1 MEENFNIRT
10 LPYNNEAEQ
19 SVLGCVFVDP
29 QSLITIAEN
38 LYPDDFYIPQN
49 RLVYSAMLDL
59 WNRGEAVD
67 SITLTKEL
75 GKNLDAIG
83 GYDYLAR
90 LAIVTPTTQNLKAY
104 IKIVADK
111 SSLRKL
117 ISAAN
122 TIADMGYDS
131 DDDISVIMGTA
142 EKCIYDVVQ
151 NRNMTGVYHIK
162 DVLVSTFDQIEQL
175 SLNKGKVNGVPS
187 GFSDLDAVTN
197 GFHPSELII
206 IAARPGMG
214 KTSFAMNIAQYAAMH
229 ANVPTA
235 VFNLEMSKEQL
246 GTRIIWSESLIP
258 GDKIRT
264 GNLNEKDW
272 PILANAV
279 GKLSKAPLFIDDTA
293 SISITDIRA
302 KAQKL
307 QLEHGLGLIII
318 DYLQLMQGSKRTES
332 RQQEISEIS
341 RSLKI
346 LAKDLNVPII
356 ALSQLSRAVESRTDK
371 RPMLS
376 DLRDSGAI
384 EQDADIVMFIYRDEY
399 YRKEAGEEE
408 DPSAKA
414 ANKGESE
421 IIIAKHRNGAVG
433 TVKLLFQGNITKF
446 KNPIKTDVF

>member
-10 LPYNNEAEQ
+10 LPFNNEAEQ

-29 QSLITIAEN
+29 QCLITIAEN
-38 LYPDDFYIPQN
+38 LSPDDFYIPQN
-49 RLVYSAMLDL
+49 KVIYTAMLDL

-67 SITLTKEL
+67 SITVTKEL

-104 IKIVADK
+104 IKIVSDK

-117 ISAAN
+117 ILAAN
-122 TIADMGYDS
+122 KIADLGYDS
-131 DDDISVIMGTA
+131 GDDVSVIMDTS
-142 EKCIYDVVQ
+142 EKYIYDVLQ
-151 NRNMTGVYHIK
+151 NRNLSGFTHIK
-162 DVLVSTFDQIEQL
+162 DVLISSFEQIEQL

-214 KTSFAMNIAQYAAMH
+214 KTSFAMNIAQHAALH

-246 GTRIIWSESLIP
+246 GNRIIWSESLIP

-279 GKLSKAPLFIDDTA
+279 GKLSKAPIFIDDTS
-293 SISITDIRA
+293 SITITDIRA
-302 KAQKL
+302 KARKL

-318 DYLQLMQGSKRTES
+318 DYLQLMQGSKRSES

-346 LAKDLNVPII
+346 LAKELNVPVI
-356 ALSQLSRAVESRTDK
+356 ALSQLSRATEK
-371 RPMLS
+371 RENKTPMLS
-376 DLRDSGAI
+376 DLRESGAI
-384 EQDADIVMFIYRDEY
+384 EQDADIVMFLHSDN
-399 YRKEAGEEE
+399 KEQNE
-408 DPSAKA
+408 
-414 ANKGESE
+414 ESE
-421 IIIAKHRNGAVG
+421 NTNIAKCTIAKHRNGACCSID
-433 TVKLLFQGNITKF
+433 LLWNPEFTRFVSINRKF
-446 KNPIKTDVF
+446 EG

>member
-38 LYPDDFYIPQN
+38 LSPDDFYIPQN
-49 RLVYSAMLDL
+49 KLIYSAMLDL

-67 SITLTKEL
+67 SITVTKEL

-104 IKIVADK
+104 IKIVSDK

-122 TIADMGYDS
+122 KIADLGYDS
-131 DDDISVIMGTA
+131 GDDVSVIMDTS
-142 EKCIYDVVQ
+142 EKYIYDVLQ
-151 NRNMTGVYHIK
+151 NRNLSGFTHIK
-162 DVLVSTFDQIEQL
+162 DVLISTFEQIEQL
-175 SLNKGKVNGVPS
+175 SLNKGRVNGVPS

-214 KTSFAMNIAQYAAMH
+214 KTSFAMNIAQHAALH

-246 GTRIIWSESLIP
+246 GNRIIWSESLIP

-279 GKLSKAPLFIDDTA
+279 GKLSKAPIFIDDTS
-293 SISITDIRA
+293 SITITDIRA
-302 KAQKL
+302 KARKL

-346 LAKDLNVPII
+346 LAKELNVPVI
-356 ALSQLSRAVESRTDK
+356 ALSQLSRATEKREDK
-371 RPMLS
+371 KPQLS
-376 DLRDSGAI
+376 DLRESGAI
-384 EQDADIVMFIYRDEY
+384 EQDADIVMFLHSDT
-399 YRKEAGEEE
+399 KEQNEENE
-408 DPSAKA
+408 NTNIAKCT
-414 ANKGESE
+414 
-421 IIIAKHRNGAVG
+421 IAKHRNGACCSID
-433 TVKLLFQGNITKF
+433 LLWNPEFTRFVSINRKF
-446 KNPIKTDVF
+446 EG

>member
-29 QSLITIAEN
+29 QTLITVAEN
-38 LYPDDFYIPQN
+38 LTPEDFYVPQN
-49 RLVYSAMLDL
+49 KLIYTAMLDL

-67 SITLTKEL
+67 SITVTKEL

-104 IKIVADK
+104 IKIVSDK
-111 SSLRKL
+111 ASLRKL
-117 ISAAN
+117 ITAAN
-122 TIADMGYDS
+122 KIAEMGYDS
-131 DDDISVIMGTA
+131 GDDVSVIMDTS
-142 EKCIYDVVQ
+142 EKYIYDVLQ
-151 NRNMTGVYHIK
+151 NRNLNGFAHIK
-162 DVLVSTFDQIEQL
+162 DVLINTFEQIEQL

-187 GFSDLDAVTN
+187 GFSDLDAMTN
-197 GFHPSELII
+197 GFHPAELII

-214 KTSFAMNIAQYAAMH
+214 KTSFAMNIAQHAALH

-272 PILANAV
+272 PILANTV
-279 GKLSKAPLFIDDTA
+279 GKLSKAPLYIDDTS
-293 SISITDIRA
+293 SITITDIRA
-302 KAQKL
+302 KARKL
-307 QLEHGLGLIII
+307 QLEHGLGLIIV
-318 DYLQLMQGSKRTES
+318 DYLQLIQGSRRNES

-346 LAKDLNVPII
+346 LAKELSVPVI
-356 ALSQLSRAVESRTDK
+356 ALSQLSRATEKREDK
-371 RPMLS
+371 KPQLS
-376 DLRDSGAI
+376 DLRESGAI
-384 EQDADIVMFIYRDEY
+384 EQDADIVMFLHSDS
-399 YRKEAGEEE
+399 KEQSEEAE
-408 DPSAKA
+408 NANIAKCT
-414 ANKGESE
+414 
-421 IIIAKHRNGAVG
+421 IAKHRNGACG
-433 TVKLLFQGNITKF
+433 TIDLLWNPEFTRFVSINRKF
-446 KNPIKTDVF
+446 EG

>member
-1 MEENFNIRT
+1 MEDNFNIRT

-38 LYPDDFYIPQN
+38 LLPNDFYIPQN
-49 RLVYSAMLDL
+49 KLVYTAMLDL

-111 SSLRKL
+111 SALRKL

-122 TIADMGYDS
+122 TIAELGYDG

-151 NRNMTGVYHIK
+151 NRNMSGIHHIK
-162 DVLVSTFDQIEQL
+162 DVLVSTFDIIEQNA
-175 SLNKGKVNGVPS
+175 LNRGKVSGVPS
-187 GFSDLDAVTN
+187 GFTDLDSVTN
-197 GFHPSELII
+197 GFHPAELII
-206 IAARPGMG
+206 IAARPGVG
-214 KTSFAMNIAQYAAMH
+214 KTSFAMNIAQHAAMH
-229 ANVPTA
+229 ANIPTA

-246 GTRIIWSESLIP
+246 GTRILWSESLVP
-258 GDKIRT
+258 GDKLRT
-264 GNLNEKDW
+264 GNLSEKDW
-272 PILANAV
+272 PVLANAV
-279 GKLSKAPLFIDDTA
+279 GRLSKAPLYIDDTS

-307 QLEHGLGLIII
+307 QLEHGLGLIIV
-318 DYLQLMQGSKRTES
+318 DYLQLMKGSKRTES

-341 RSLKI
+341 RDLKI
-346 LAKDLNVPII
+346 LSKELNVPVI
-356 ALSQLSRAVESRTDK
+356 ALSQLSRETEKRNDK
-371 RPMLS
+371 RPQLS
-376 DLRDSGAI
+376 DLRESGAI
-384 EQDADIVMFIYRDEY
+384 EQDADIVMFLHADKQQENSQNESDEHENNN
-399 YRKEAGEEE
+399 RIVKCT
-408 DPSAKA
+408 
-414 ANKGESE
+414 
-421 IIIAKHRNGAVG
+421 IAKHRNGACCSID
-433 TVKLLFQGNITKF
+433 LLWNPEITRFVSINRKF
-446 KNPIKTDVF
+446 EG

>member
-1 MEENFNIRT
+1 VEDNFNIRT
-10 LPYNNEAEQ
+10 LPFNNEAEQ
-19 SVLGCVFVDP
+19 SILGCVFVDP

-38 LYPDDFYIPQN
+38 LSPDDFYVPQN
-49 RLVYSAMLDL
+49 KLVYSAMLDL
-59 WNRGEAVD
+59 WNRGEPVD
-67 SITLTKEL
+67 SITVTKEL

-111 SSLRKL
+111 SALRKL

-122 TIADMGYDS
+122 TIADMSYEG

-142 EKCIYDVVQ
+142 EKCIYDVIQ
-151 NRNMTGVYHIK
+151 NRNMSGLYHIK
-162 DVLVSTFDQIEQL
+162 DVLVSTFEQIEQL

-214 KTSFAMNIAQYAAMH
+214 KTSFAMNIAQYAAIH

-246 GTRIIWSESLIP
+246 GNRIIWSESLIP

-279 GKLSKAPLFIDDTA
+279 GKLSKAPLYIDDTS

-307 QLEHGLGLIII
+307 QLEHGLGLIVI
-318 DYLQLMQGSKRTES
+318 DYLQLMQGSKRSEN

-346 LAKDLNVPII
+346 LAKELNVPVI
-356 ALSQLSRAVESRTDK
+356 ALSQLSRATEKREDK
-371 RPMLS
+371 KPMLS
-376 DLRDSGAI
+376 DLRESGAI
-384 EQDADIVMFIYRDEY
+384 EQDADIVMFLHSDRET
-399 YRKEAGEEE
+399 KEHSEDGEEKT
-408 DPSAKA
+408 SNIAKCT
-414 ANKGESE
+414 
-421 IIIAKHRNGAVG
+421 IAKHRNGACCSID
-433 TVKLLFQGNITKF
+433 LLWNPEITRFVSINRKF
-446 KNPIKTDVF
+446 EG

>member
-1 MEENFNIRT
+1 MEDNFNIRT

-38 LYPDDFYIPQN
+38 LSPEDFYIPQN
-49 RLVYSAMLDL
+49 KLVYSAMLDL

-104 IKIVADK
+104 IKIVSDK

-122 TIADMGYDS
+122 TIAEMGYDG

-151 NRNMTGVYHIK
+151 NRNMTGIFHIK
-162 DVLVSTFDQIEQL
+162 DVLVSTFDLIEQNA
-175 SLNKGKVNGVPS
+175 LNRGKVSGVPS
-187 GFSDLDAVTN
+187 GFSDLDAITN
-197 GFHPSELII
+197 GFHAAELII
-206 IAARPGMG
+206 IAARPGVG

-246 GTRIIWSESLIP
+246 GTRIIWSESLVP
-258 GDKIRT
+258 GDKLRT
-264 GNLNEKDW
+264 GNISEKDW
-272 PILANAV
+272 PVLANAV
-279 GKLSKAPLFIDDTA
+279 GRLSKAPLYIDDTS

-307 QLEHGLGLIII
+307 QLEHGLGLIIV
-318 DYLQLMQGSKRTES
+318 DYLQLMKGSKRTES

-341 RSLKI
+341 RDLKI
-346 LAKDLNVPII
+346 LSKELNVPVI
-356 ALSQLSRAVESRTDK
+356 ALSQLSRESEKRNDK
-371 RPMLS
+371 RPQLS
-376 DLRDSGAI
+376 DLRESGAI
-384 EQDADIVMFIYRDEY
+384 EQDADIVMFLHAD
-399 YRKEAGEEE
+399 K
-408 DPSAKA
+408 
-414 ANKGESE
+414 ESE
-421 IIIAKHRNGAVG
+421 NNQDQSEENTNPSKIVKCTIAKHRNGACCSID
-433 TVKLLFQGNITKF
+433 LLWNPEITRFVSINRKF
-446 KNPIKTDVF
+446 EG